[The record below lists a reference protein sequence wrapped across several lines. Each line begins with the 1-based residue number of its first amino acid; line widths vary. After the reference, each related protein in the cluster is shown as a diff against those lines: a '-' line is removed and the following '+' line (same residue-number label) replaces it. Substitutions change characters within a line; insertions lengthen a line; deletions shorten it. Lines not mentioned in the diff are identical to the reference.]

1 MTFHERPPD
10 SGDTSESEAVTA
22 PDEPGQAIAL
32 PGTSDG
38 ADSGTGEPAAAVP
51 ADAGDDKAT
60 TESGYVVIE

>member
-1 MTFHERPPD
+1 M
-10 SGDTSESEAVTA
+10 SEAVTA